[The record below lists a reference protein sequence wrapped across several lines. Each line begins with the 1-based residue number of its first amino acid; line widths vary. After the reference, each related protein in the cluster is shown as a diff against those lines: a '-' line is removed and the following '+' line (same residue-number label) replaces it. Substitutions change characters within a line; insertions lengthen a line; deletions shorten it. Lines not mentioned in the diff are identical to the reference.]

1 VIGYIFTDDQRDY
14 FAHWKVAN
22 RRRVFDRGFGI
33 PWVIFILVISDGHPK
48 SLLLKIAV
56 EVALYCIRWQNK
68 EFATSE
74 PLMKQKNEKD
84 IDSPS

>member
-33 PWVIFILVISDGHPK
+33 PWVIFIL
-48 SLLLKIAV
+48 KIAV

-68 EFATSE
+68 EFASSE
-74 PLMKQKNEKD
+74 PMMKQKNEKD